1 MRLLLSRLK
10 LVAIGN
16 SIAIKCN
23 GTGNILPSNITCDKE
38 IYSQSQMSAS
48 ISMFHVCSNISEV
61 LLSRSMR
68 DRLLLLVLLV
78 SLHSICFASY
88 FCTDFCIRPPWWWQ
102 WTGRSSSP
110 APSPDSARGAG
121 QCSQEC
127 QLTRLQKR
135 SFNNGGD
142 VQSLD
147 FKHILPFFRWTKPP
161 STSQPR
167 N

>member
-23 GTGNILPSNITCDKE
+23 GPGNILPSDICDKE

-88 FCTDFCIRPPWWWQ
+88 FCTDFCTRPPWWWQ

-110 APSPDSARGAG
+110 APSRDSVRGAG

-127 QLTRLQKR
+127 QLTRLEKQG
-135 SFNNGGD
+135 FDNGGD
-142 VQSLD
+142 VHSLN
-147 FKHILPFFRWTKPP
+147 FKLISNHFKA
-161 STSQPR
+161 
-167 N
+167 